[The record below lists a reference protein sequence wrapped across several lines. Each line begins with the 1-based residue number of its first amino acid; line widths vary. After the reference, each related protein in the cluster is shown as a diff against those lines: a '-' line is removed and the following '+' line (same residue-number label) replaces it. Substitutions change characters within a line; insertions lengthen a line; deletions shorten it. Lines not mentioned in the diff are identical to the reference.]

1 MLTMVGKVLLWIS
14 GFILSSI
21 VVYQAIE
28 STVAYIEGRHTFL
41 SSSFDDQKNAKFP
54 DLTICLRSPHGN
66 MIPLKAQGIY
76 HINLHAF
83 AFCYSYDRGYWSG
96 HPCWFMKHIWGKISF
111 FWVAFFKVFHEKW
124 KGHTRDKRCRI
135 LSGSLL
141 NSMVLFCLFWFSTY
155 TQLTILFEIFR
166 ILRISWNL
174 LGGFDAG
181 WIRC

>member
-1 MLTMVGKVLLWIS
+1 MARRARASIFFRALRNSQQLTMDLSAPRISYSMLANFVDQRVTMVGKVLLWIS

-83 AFCYSYDRGYWSG
+83 AFCYSYDRGY
-96 HPCWFMKHIWGKISF
+96 
-111 FWVAFFKVFHEKW
+111 
-124 KGHTRDKRCRI
+124 
-135 LSGSLL
+135 
-141 NSMVLFCLFWFSTY
+141 
-155 TQLTILFEIFR
+155 
-166 ILRISWNL
+166 
-174 LGGFDAG
+174 
-181 WIRC
+181 

>member
-1 MLTMVGKVLLWIS
+1 MVSFQKAALHSSECTEMLTMVGKVLLWIS

-83 AFCYSYDRGYWSG
+83 AFCYIYDRGYWSTLVDL
-96 HPCWFMKHIWGKISF
+96 W
-111 FWVAFFKVFHEKW
+111 
-124 KGHTRDKRCRI
+124 
-135 LSGSLL
+135 
-141 NSMVLFCLFWFSTY
+141 STY
-155 TQLTILFEIFR
+155 EAKFPFFEWPF
-166 ILRISWNL
+166 LRSFTKNEKATPVTK
-174 LGGFDAG
+174 DAEF
-181 WIRC
+181 CQDLY